1 MGRKASITEN
11 HLVGFIRHTCS
22 NSLSGMPMWMEDI
35 VMGACYT
42 SMGVSN
48 GKLNANPSLVK
59 AALFSPYIS
68 TSSCQNIYE
77 ATISESTAQRVAK
90 AARFALNGID
100 KYLSRTTEE
109 VLKMKKDY
117 WMERQFVEDYYSGRE
132 SKLYSKPA
140 PQIPQH
146 ILELYHS
153 GEYVEYARQ
162 LQNISVENI

>member
-1 MGRKASITEN
+1 MGRKATITEN

-59 AALFSPYIS
+59 ASLFSPYIS
-68 TSSCQNIYE
+68 TDACLNIYE
-77 ATISESTAQRVAK
+77 ANISERTAQRVAK
-90 AARFALNGID
+90 AARFALGGID
-100 KYLSRTTEE
+100 LFLSRETEE

-117 WMERQFVEDYYSGRE
+117 WLEKQFIEDYYAGRE
-132 SKLYSKPA
+132 SKLYSKPHK
-140 PQIPQH
+140 PLPKH
-146 ILELYHS
+146 ILELYHQ
-153 GEYVEYARQ
+153 GYYVEYAKQ
-162 LQNISVENI
+162 LQRISVG

>member
-11 HLVGFIRHTCS
+11 HLVGFIRHMCS

-68 TSSCQNIYE
+68 TTACQNIYE
-77 ATISESTAQRVAK
+77 AEISERTAQRVAK
-90 AARFALNGID
+90 AARFALGGID

-117 WMERQFVEDYYSGRE
+117 WMEKQFVDDYYAGRE
-132 SKLYSKPA
+132 SKLYSPLR
-140 PQIPQH
+140 PPIPQH
-146 ILELYHS
+146 IMDLYNQ
-153 GEYVEYARQ
+153 GQYVEYARQ
-162 LQNISVENI
+162 LQNISVG

>member
-1 MGRKASITEN
+1 MGRKATITEN

-59 AALFSPYIS
+59 ASLFSPYIS
-68 TSSCQNIYE
+68 TAACLNIYE
-77 ATISESTAQRVAK
+77 ANISERTAQRVAK
-90 AARFALNGID
+90 AARFALGGID
-100 KYLSRTTEE
+100 LFLSRETKE

-117 WMERQFVEDYYSGRE
+117 WMEKQFVEDYYSGRQ
-132 SKLYSKPA
+132 SKLYSKPQ
-140 PQIPQH
+140 PPIPKD
-146 ILELYHS
+146 ILSLYVD
-153 GEYVEYARQ
+153 GKYLEYARQ
-162 LQNISVENI
+162 LQRISVG